1 MKKLYVVGFGPGSLN
16 GYTIEALNA
25 FESSELIYGY
35 KTYIDLVKKNFPG
48 REYVVSGMHE
58 EKERC
63 KAALEKANEDH
74 TVSIVSSGDAEVY
87 GMASLVLEMAKD
99 YPDVEV
105 NVVAGVTAALSGAAR
120 LGAPLGHDFV
130 CISLSDLL
138 TPWDVIEK
146 RLKAAATG
154 DFVTV
159 LYNPGSHTR
168 TDALEKACEI
178 MLSNGCSPETICGV
192 VKNIDRDGQERH
204 IMTLEKLK
212 SFEAD
217 MLTTV
222 FIGSSE
228 TKLVGEKM
236 VTPRG
241 YKAD

>member
-1 MKKLYVVGFGPGSLN
+1 MKRLYVVGFGPGSMN
-16 GYTIEALNA
+16 GYTIEAINA
-25 FESSELIYGY
+25 LESSELIYGY
-35 KTYIDLVKKNFPG
+35 KTYIDLVKNNFPG
-48 REYVVSGMHE
+48 REYIVSGMHE

-63 KAALEKANEDH
+63 LDALKKANEDH
-74 TVSIVSSGDAEVY
+74 TVSIVSSGDAGVY
-87 GMASLVLEMAKD
+87 GMASLILELKND

-120 LGAPLGHDFV
+120 LGSPLGHDFV

-138 TPWDVIEK
+138 TPWDMIQK
-146 RLKAAATG
+146 RLKAAAEG

-168 TDALEKACEI
+168 TDALEKACDI
-178 MLSNGCSPETICGV
+178 MLENGRKKETICGI
-192 VKNIDRDGQERH
+192 VKNIDREGQERR
-204 IMTLEKLK
+204 IMTLEKLRD
-212 SFEAD
+212 FEAD

-228 TKLVGEKM
+228 TKLIGENM

-241 YKAD
+241 YKL

>member
-1 MKKLYVVGFGPGSLN
+1 MKRIFVVGFGPGSMN

-25 FESSELIYGY
+25 LESSEIIYGY
-35 KTYIDLVKKNFPG
+35 KTYTDLVKKNFPG
-48 REYVVSGMHE
+48 REYIVSGMHE

-74 TVSIVSSGDAEVY
+74 TVSIVSSGDAGVY
-87 GMASLVLEMAKD
+87 GMASLLLEMAKD

-105 NVVAGVTAALSGAAR
+105 NIVSGVTAALSGAAR
-120 LGAPLGHDFV
+120 LGSPLGHDFV
-130 CISLSDLL
+130 VISLSDLL

-168 TDALEKACEI
+168 TDALEKACDI
-178 MLSNGCSPETICGV
+178 MLSNGRSPETVCGV
-192 VKNIDRDGQERH
+192 VKNIDREGQERH

-228 TKLVGEKM
+228 TKVIGEKM

-241 YKAD
+241 YKV